1 MRQISMDKKQNIYI
15 LLMLTLLYV
24 AVKFGYASNITE
36 SLPYKHFVIV
46 RRTKVAV
53 GDYIIFDAPK
63 YCQYAGM
70 KLIKQVVGMVGD
82 EVSVENEH
90 VFVNGDEVGAAKK
103 YSKAGEALTIT
114 QELQIP
120 KDKYYVATP
129 HVDSYDSRY
138 VEFGLIDEKDIIGVA
153 YPQW

>member
-1 MRQISMDKKQNIYI
+1 MVWIIMDKKQNIYI

-138 VEFGLIDEKDIIGVA
+138 TEFGLIDEKDIIGVA
-153 YPQW
+153 YPLW

>member
-1 MRQISMDKKQNIYI
+1 VVWIIMDKKQNIYI

-138 VEFGLIDEKDIIGVA
+138 TEFGLIDEKDIIGVA
-153 YPQW
+153 YPLW

>member
-1 MRQISMDKKQNIYI
+1 MDKKQNIYI

-138 VEFGLIDEKDIIGVA
+138 TEFGLIDEKDIIGVA
-153 YPQW
+153 YPLW